1 MRRQAYLGTWKSG
14 SPDGWASPM
23 NATSITRRLRRP
35 LRVLLTIKT
44 WCLRW
49 VGVVVV
55 DDDDDDADEEHSP
68 SIC

>member
-1 MRRQAYLGTWKSG
+1 
-14 SPDGWASPM
+14 M